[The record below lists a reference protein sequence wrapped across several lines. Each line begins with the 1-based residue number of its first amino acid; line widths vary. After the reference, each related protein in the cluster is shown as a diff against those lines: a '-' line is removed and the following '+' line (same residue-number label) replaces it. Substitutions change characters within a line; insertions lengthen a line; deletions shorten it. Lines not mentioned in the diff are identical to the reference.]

1 MYDTDLNVTWV
12 SDANLFASNSFGE
25 MCCFNSVHDNGA
37 MWYAAV
43 IDRVFA
49 MNRAEYLGASNWRV
63 PTLDEFTHL
72 FYAELGGTP
81 GHSLMGNHG
90 PFINIQ
96 SRYYSSTFVDVHDH
110 CTFGFLFGDGFCFG
124 SDSSFLYGWPV
135 RNGDLSP
142 VPEPTMW
149 LWGSSSAR
157 ANCLARSQHHLLYFE
172 ISACITLH
180 VGSACW
186 GSYLSA
192 ISSFVH
198 GRTIVCRI
206 ARTRI
211 VMGSSRAS
219 RPLSSVVINGRLDA
233 VNLLHAPDALFSS
246 LPLQT

>member
-1 MYDTDLNVTWV
+1 MCTPAFRQTIFRLICTLIFGAALGHSAAAVATLIPRVGGNAVYDTDLNVTWV

-149 LWGSSSAR
+149 LWVVAALVLTVLRGRSTICSISRSVHVLRCTLGRR
-157 ANCLARSQHHLLYFE
+157 AGAAIFPQYPR
-172 ISACITLH
+172 
-180 VGSACW
+180 
-186 GSYLSA
+186 LSTA
-192 ISSFVH
+192 E
-198 GRTIVCRI
+198 
-206 ARTRI
+206 
-211 VMGSSRAS
+211 
-219 RPLSSVVINGRLDA
+219 L
-233 VNLLHAPDALFSS
+233 
-246 LPLQT
+246 